1 MIVFVVGLYKSGT
14 SLIASMLEE
23 IGCESIVD
31 RVATTKGLT
40 REYDIKESYFVNQ
53 LNNKILATYSN
64 AEIYFKNEDLPEVI
78 DEAFTTL
85 IRDFLA
91 QLKGRTV
98 FIKDPRFI
106 GTLKYWID
114 NIPEG
119 EQYKIVYVDREDGL
133 ESSFRI
139 DKWFN
144 NKIVDGDYRRAIDSL
159 KSNYY
164 QTRSQFKGIEID
176 FDTQKKD
183 QVKLGHLLYNFI
195 TQDFDT
201 TYKVYFHNYFLPSKE
216 LTELFSKQTPG
227 SSGVWKNLIAV
238 DDINQADYEVAQ
250 DRTDGKYHASKL
262 IFFGREPRHI
272 YFHDIPQAAYNF
284 HHEKGNSHMPQTW
297 WVNRT
302 YDEILSNT
310 STDKPHLL
318 SIIDSG
324 KLGVSGHNKRVEVV
338 DKLHTSSIDLHIYG
352 KTTRYTDEKYLGEL
366 PARDKT
372 DGLIPYRFNLAIE
385 NGQTDL
391 YFSEKFCD
399 PVLCNTFPIYVGC
412 KQIDRFFPKGSY
424 FTIDLDKD
432 VIAQVRDIT
441 SIPVEQLDYSA
452 LFEAKDLILNKYNIW
467 DTIHRVIHT
476 GKTL

>member
-14 SLIASMLEE
+14 SLISSILEE

-40 REYDIKESYFVNQ
+40 REYDIKESYFVNI
-53 LNNKILATYSN
+53 LNNKILSEYSN
-64 AEIYFKNEDLPEVI
+64 TEIYFQNTDLPEVI
-78 DEAFTTL
+78 DDIFNNN
-85 IRDFLA
+85 IKNFLT
-91 QLKGRTV
+91 QFKDKTI

-106 GTLKYWID
+106 GTLKYWIA

-119 EQYKIVYVDREDGL
+119 EQYKIIYVDREEGL
-133 ESSFRI
+133 EDSFRI

-144 NKIVDGDYRRAIDSL
+144 NKIIDGDYKKAIDSL
-159 KSNYY
+159 KTNYKL
-164 QTRSQFKGIEID
+164 TKNQFKGIEID

-183 QVKLGHLLYNFI
+183 PIKLGHLLYNFV
-195 TQDFDT
+195 TQDFNT
-201 TYKVYFHNYFLPSKE
+201 LYKIYFHNYFLPSKE
-216 LTELFSKQTPG
+216 LTQLFSKQTPG
-227 SSGVWKNLIAV
+227 QSGVWKNIIAV

-250 DRTDGKYHASKL
+250 DKTDGEYHASKL
-262 IFFGREPRHI
+262 IFFGREPKHI
-272 YFHDIPQAAYNF
+272 FFHDIPQAAYNF
-284 HHEKGNSHMPQTW
+284 HHERGNSYMPQTW
-297 WVNRT
+297 WVDKP
-302 YDEILSNT
+302 YDELLANT

-324 KLGVSGHNKRVEVV
+324 KLGVSGHSKRVEAI
-338 DKLHTSSIDLHIYG
+338 DKLHSSDINLHIYG
-352 KTTRYTDEKYLGEL
+352 KTTRYSSEKYLGEL

-372 DGLIPYRFNLAIE
+372 NGLLPYRFNLAIE

-399 PVLCNTFPIYVGC
+399 PILCNTFPIYLGC

-424 FTIDLDKD
+424 FFIDLDKD
-432 VIAQVRDIT
+432 VVAQVRDIINT
-441 SIPVEQLDYSA
+441 PIEQLDYLA

-467 DTIHRVIHT
+467 DTIHRVIYT

>member
-23 IGCESIVD
+23 IGCETIVD
-31 RVATTKGLT
+31 RLATTKGLT
-40 REYDIKESYFVNQ
+40 REYDIKEAYFVNQ
-53 LNNKILATYSN
+53 LNNKILSTYSN

-78 DEAFTTL
+78 DESFTNL
-85 IRDFLA
+85 IKDYLA

-106 GTLKYWID
+106 GTLKYWVA

-119 EQYKIVYVDREDGL
+119 EEYKVVYVDRTEGL
-133 ESSFRI
+133 EDSFRI
-139 DKWFN
+139 DKWFSD
-144 NKIVDGDYRRAIDSL
+144 KITDGDYTRAISSL

-164 QTRSQFKGIEID
+164 KTRGQFKGIEID
-176 FDTQKKD
+176 FDTQRKD
-183 QVKLGHLLYNFI
+183 QVKLGHLLYNFV
-195 TQDFDT
+195 TQDFDK
-201 TYKVYFHNYFLPSKE
+201 TYRVYFHNYFLPSKE

-227 SSGVWKNLIAV
+227 SSGVWKNLVAV
-238 DDINQADYEVAQ
+238 DNINQADYEVAQ
-250 DRTDGKYHASKL
+250 DKTDGKYNASKL
-262 IFFGREPRHI
+262 IFFGREPKHI
-272 YFHDIPQAAYNF
+272 FYHDIPQAAYNF

-297 WVNRT
+297 WVSQT
-302 YDEILSNT
+302 YDELVANT
-310 STDKPHLL
+310 STDKQHLL

-324 KLGVSGHNKRVEVV
+324 KSGVIGHTRRVEAI
-338 DKLHTSSIDLHIYG
+338 DKLHSSDIDLHIYG
-352 KTTRYTDEKYLGEL
+352 KTKRYTGQKYLGEL
-366 PARDKT
+366 PPRDKSN
-372 DGLIPYRFNLAIE
+372 GLLNYRFNLAIE

-399 PVLCNTFPIYVGC
+399 PILCNTFPIYVGC
-412 KQIDRFFPKGSY
+412 KQIDKFFPEGSY
-424 FTIDLDKD
+424 FTIDLNKD
-432 VIAQVRDIT
+432 VVAQVKDII
-441 SIPVEQLDYSA
+441 SIPVEELNYSA

>member
-1 MIVFVVGLYKSGT
+1 MITFIVGLYKSGT
-14 SLIASMLEE
+14 SLVSSLLDEM
-23 IGCESIVD
+23 GVPSIVD

-40 REYDIKESYFVNQ
+40 REYNIHESYFVNT
-53 LNNKILATYSN
+53 LNNQILKQYSKG
-64 AEIYFKNEDLPEVI
+64 EIYFSNNDLPEDI
-78 DEAFTTL
+78 DEKYYQAIKQFY
-85 IRDFLA
+85 
-91 QLKGRTV
+91 QEKGNNF

-106 GTLKYWID
+106 GTLKYWLKCL
-114 NIPEG
+114 PEG
-119 EQYKIVYVDREDGL
+119 TDYKIIYIERNEGLVD
-133 ESSFRI
+133 SFNI

-144 NKIVDGDYRRAIDSL
+144 DKINGPTEEAINSL

-164 QTRSQFKGIEID
+164 QCQEQFKGIEID
-176 FDTQKKD
+176 FDELKKD
-183 QVKLGHLLYNFI
+183 KTALYLLLYNLI
-195 TQDFDT
+195 TGD
-201 TYKVYFHNYFLPSKE
+201 YKDYYKIYFHNYFLPSDQ
-216 LTELFSKQTPG
+216 LTDLFKTQTPYN
-227 SSGVWKNLIAV
+227 SGVWKNLVAV

-250 DRTDGKYHASKL
+250 DKTDGKYNASKL
-262 IFFGREPRHI
+262 IFFGREPKHI
-272 YFHDIPQAAYNF
+272 FYHDIPQAAYNF

-324 KLGVSGHNKRVEVV
+324 KLGVSGHNKRVEAV
-338 DKLHTSSIDLHIYG
+338 DKLHASSIDLHIYG

-424 FTIDLDKD
+424 FTVDLDKD
-432 VIAQVRDIT
+432 VIAQVRDII

-452 LFEAKDLILNKYNIW
+452 LFEAKDLILNRYNLW